1 MRLTSIALASFV
13 LAACNQQASGN
24 GASPAGAPPERS
36 AAAIRAESGD
46 AEDAKGL
53 ANTAAAPAAG
63 TPHVGRCHGDECSWF
78 RAESKHVVREEA
90 SGILYRLSVLGGSA
104 PDGED
109 AAVRWD
115 RRPHDVFIFCSRR
128 LPAVILPVDG
138 ALQVDVL
145 DFVTGPSGPYETSAN
160 MYVDTCHPGE
170 DWASDGFARRRGYQE
185 QDAERE
191 ITISRPENIFDEV
204 R

>member
-53 ANTAAAPAAG
+53 ASTAAAPAAG

-78 RAESKHVVREEA
+78 RIQSKAMVREEA

-115 RRPHDVFIFCSRR
+115 RQPHDVFVFCARR

-138 ALQVDVL
+138 RLQVDVL
-145 DFVTGPSGPYETSAN
+145 DFAAGPSGIYETSAN
-160 MYVDTCHPGE
+160 LYVDTCHPGE
-170 DWASDGFARRRGYQE
+170 DWASDGFAGRHGYGP
-185 QDAERE
+185 QDPDRE
-191 ITISRPENIFDEV
+191 VNLDRPEDIIDAA